1 MGKRGPQRTPLKI
14 LKSRGSTLASS
25 RANELQPLTAEPK
38 MPSYLW
44 PEAKPI
50 WRDTVKQL
58 SAMGI
63 LGECDKNALGRYC
76 QSMAQYI
83 KCQNA
88 LRKRKQL
95 TYTRKTREGSEVKED
110 IPQIQRSARLAEEC
124 RKIEMLFGLTPA
136 SRSSLGGQIGVKPIK
151 PPDNRGRKKP
161 KSRFFTGHI

>member
-25 RANELQPLTAEPK
+25 RENEPKPSTAEPK

-44 PEAKPI
+44 PDAKPI

-58 SAMGI
+58 TEMGI

-83 KCQNA
+83 RCQNI
-88 LRKRKQL
+88 LRKRS
-95 TYTRKTREGSEVKED
+95 TYTRKTREGNPVKED
-110 IPQIQRSARLAEEC
+110 LPQVQRSARLAEEC

-136 SRSSLGGQIGVKPIK
+136 SRSSFGGEIGVARIK
-151 PPDNRGRKKP
+151 PQDNRGKKKP